1 MVAMPSSFVVP
12 LSWNDDVALLTTIFA
27 FCTGRCCG
35 SCTMAFTVPNTEA
48 LAPRGA
54 RQQASRIA
62 IPLNALRIFNAIDT
76 LGSFKPAHSFQQYA
90 NYPKIIRGRLHRL
103 LPAPFFFRAQRRK
116 PKTLRE
122 LKQAFRAEN
131 FQG

>member
-62 IPLNALRIFNAIDT
+62 IPLNALRTFNTIDT

-90 NYPKIIRGRLHRL
+90 NYPKIIRGS
-103 LPAPFFFRAQRRK
+103 AASIAVGPF
-116 PKTLRE
+116 L
-122 LKQAFRAEN
+122 
-131 FQG
+131 FQGT